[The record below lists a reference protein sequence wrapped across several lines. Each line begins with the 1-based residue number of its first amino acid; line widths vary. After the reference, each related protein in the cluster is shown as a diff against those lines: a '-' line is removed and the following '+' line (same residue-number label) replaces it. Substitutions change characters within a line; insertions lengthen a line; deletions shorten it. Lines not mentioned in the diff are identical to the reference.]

1 MKIKIPI
8 LVTLLLL
15 VACTPYTATLEAGP
29 TKQAATKTPKATAT
43 SGNGSQ
49 LGVREEAL
57 KGLTVN
63 VWHPWFGVE
72 SSLFESLVQDFN
84 KENKW
89 GITVVS
95 TSQNNYS
102 FLYENVSASLA
113 ASNRP
118 DLVIALPEQAL
129 AWDAEGVVTDL
140 TPYVDDP
147 AYGVDSRDFY
157 NIFWTQDNFD
167 RRRVAVPAQRTARF
181 MLWNQSWANDLG
193 FVSAPRTSADF
204 ELQACRAH
212 QTMLT
217 DASTRNDGMGGW
229 LVDTSWQT
237 AFSWLLSF
245 EGGVLEGND
254 YRFLTPNNIAAFKYL
269 RLLSEKNC
277 AWQATADVDPYQAFA
292 NREAL
297 FASVSLEEFSD
308 QSRAF
313 GDAGSADTWVALPY
327 PGDAQDG
334 AVAYGSSYAILK
346 SGKEQQLATWLFVRW
361 MLDPERDARMVQ
373 TTHLLPLRA
382 STLDLLADYEKTH
395 PQWAEAVKLIPEMT
409 LQPQLASWRSVKVM
423 IGDGFTQMYRV
434 NMQSGQIAVVLAQME
449 STSRDLSK

>member
-29 TKQAATKTPKATAT
+29 TKQAATKTPKVT
-43 SGNGSQ
+43 STPGNGSQ
-49 LGVREEAL
+49 LGVREESL

-89 GITVVS
+89 GITAVS

-102 FLYENVSASLA
+102 YLYENVSASLA
-113 ASNRP
+113 APDRP

-129 AWDAEGVVTDL
+129 AWDAEGVVLDL

-167 RRRVAVPAQRTARF
+167 GRRVAVPAQRSARF

-193 FVSAPRTSADF
+193 FVSAPKTSADF

-229 LVDTSWQT
+229 LLDTSWQT

-254 YRFLTPNNIAAFKYL
+254 YRFLTPDNIAAFKYL

-277 AWQATADVDPYQAFA
+277 AWQATADVSGICKP
-292 NREAL
+292 
-297 FASVSLEEFSD
+297 
-308 QSRAF
+308 
-313 GDAGSADTWVALPY
+313 
-327 PGDAQDG
+327 
-334 AVAYGSSYAILK
+334 GSS
-346 SGKEQQLATWLFVRW
+346 VR
-361 MLDPERDARMVQ
+361 ERE
-373 TTHLLPLRA
+373 P
-382 STLDLLADYEKTH
+382 
-395 PQWAEAVKLIPEMT
+395 
-409 LQPQLASWRSVKVM
+409 
-423 IGDGFTQMYRV
+423 
-434 NMQSGQIAVVLAQME
+434 
-449 STSRDLSK
+449 

>member
-1 MKIKIPI
+1 MKIKKLT

-29 TKQAATKTPKATAT
+29 TKQAATKTPKAT
-43 SGNGSQ
+43 SMPGNGSQ
-49 LGVREEAL
+49 LGVREESL

-102 FLYENVSASLA
+102 YLYENVSASFPT
-113 ASNRP
+113 SNRP

-129 AWDAEGVVTDL
+129 AWDADGVVIDL

-361 MLDPERDARMVQ
+361 MLDPERDARMVSA
-373 TTHLLPLRA
+373 THLLPLRA

-434 NMQSGQIAVVLAQME
+434 NLQSGQVAVVLAQME

>member
-1 MKIKIPI
+1 MKIKKLI

-15 VACTPYTATLEAGP
+15 VACAPYTATLEAGP
-29 TKQAATKTPKATAT
+29 TKQAATKTPKATST
-43 SGNGSQ
+43 PGNGSQ
-49 LGVREEAL
+49 LGVREESL

-89 GITVVS
+89 GIIVVS

-102 FLYENVSASLA
+102 YLYENVSASLA
-113 ASNRP
+113 APDRP

-129 AWDAEGVVTDL
+129 AWDADGVVIDL

-157 NIFWTQDNFD
+157 NIFWAQDHVGGH
-167 RRRVAVPAQRTARF
+167 RVAVPAQRTARF

-193 FVSAPRTSADF
+193 FASAPKTSADF
-204 ELQACRAH
+204 QLQACRAH
-212 QTMLT
+212 QAMLT
-217 DASTRNDGMGGW
+217 DESASNDGRGGW
-229 LVDTSWQT
+229 LLDTSWQT

-254 YRFLTPNNIAAFKYL
+254 YRFLTPDNIAAFKYL

-334 AVAYGSSYAILK
+334 VVAYGSSYVILK

-361 MLDPERDARMVQ
+361 LLDPERDARMVQ
-373 TTHLLPLRA
+373 ATHLLPLRA

-395 PQWAEAVKLIPEMT
+395 PQWAEAIKLIPEMT

-434 NMQSGQIAVVLAQME
+434 NMRSGQVAVVLAQME

>member
-1 MKIKIPI
+1 MKIKKLV

-15 VACTPYTATLEAGP
+15 VACTPYTATLEAGS
-29 TKQAATKTPKATAT
+29 TRQAATKTPKATPMP
-43 SGNGSQ
+43 GNGSR
-49 LGVREEAL
+49 LGVREESL
-57 KGLTVN
+57 KGITVN

-72 SSLFESLVQDFN
+72 SSLFEALVQDFN

-102 FLYENVSASLA
+102 YLYENVSASF
-113 ASNRP
+113 STSDRP

-129 AWDAEGVVTDL
+129 AWDAKGVVTDL
-140 TPYVDDP
+140 TPYVDDQ

-157 NIFWTQDNFD
+157 NIFWTQDNFGG
-167 RRRVAVPAQRTARF
+167 RRVAVPAQRSARF
-181 MLWNQSWANDLG
+181 MLWNQSWASDLG
-193 FVSAPRTSADF
+193 FTSAPQTSVNF

-212 QTMLT
+212 QAMLM
-217 DASTRNDGMGGW
+217 DVPTRNDGMGGW

-245 EGGVLEGND
+245 EGGVLEQND

-277 AWQATADVDPYQAFA
+277 AWQAAANVDPFQAFA

-308 QSRAF
+308 QSRAL
-313 GDAGSADTWVALPY
+313 GDAGSADKWVALPY
-327 PGDAQDG
+327 PGDAQNG
-334 AVAYGSSYAILK
+334 AVAYGSSYVILK
-346 SGKEQQLATWLFVRW
+346 SGKEEQLATWLFVRW
-361 MLDPERDARMVQ
+361 MLDPERDARMVSA
-373 TTHLLPLRA
+373 THLFPLRA
-382 STLDLLADYEKTH
+382 STLNLLADYEKTH

-409 LQPQLASWRSVKVM
+409 LQPQLASWRSVKIM

-434 NMQSGQIAVVLAQME
+434 SLPSGQVAVVLAQME
-449 STSRDLSK
+449 ATSRDLSK

>member
-1 MKIKIPI
+1 MKIKKFI
-8 LVTLLLL
+8 LVTLLIL
-15 VACTPYTATLEAGP
+15 VACTPYTATLEAGS
-29 TKQAATKTPKATAT
+29 TKKAATKTPKATST
-43 SGNGSQ
+43 PGNGSQ
-49 LGVREEAL
+49 LGIQEDTL

-72 SSLFESLVQDFN
+72 SSLFELLVQDFN

-89 GITVVS
+89 GIIVIS

-102 FLYENVSASLA
+102 YLYENVSKSFAT
-113 ASNRP
+113 SNRP
-118 DLVIALPEQAL
+118 DLVIALPEQVL
-129 AWDAEGVVTDL
+129 AWDAEGVVIDL
-140 TPYVDDP
+140 IPYVDDP
-147 AYGVDSRDFY
+147 YYGVDSSDFY
-157 NIFWTQDNFD
+157 DIFWIQDNFG

-193 FVSAPRTSADF
+193 FASAPKTRADF
-204 ELQACRAH
+204 EQQACRAH
-212 QTMLT
+212 QAMLT
-217 DASTRNDGMGGW
+217 DASARNDSMGGW

-245 EGGVLEGND
+245 EGGVLEQND

-277 AWQATADVDPYQAFA
+277 AWQVTPDVDPYQAFA

-297 FASVSLEEFSD
+297 FASVSLDEFSD

-313 GDAGSADTWVALPY
+313 SDAGNADTWVALPY
-327 PGDAQDG
+327 PGDVQDG
-334 AVAYGSSYAILK
+334 VVAYGSSYMILK

-361 MLDPERDARMVQ
+361 LLDPERDARMVSA
-373 TTHLLPLRA
+373 THLFPLRA
-382 STLDLLADYEKTH
+382 STLNLLADYEKTH

-409 LQPQLASWRSVKVM
+409 LQPQLASWRSVKIM

-434 NMQSGQIAVVLAQME
+434 NLQSGQVAVILAQME

>member
-1 MKIKIPI
+1 MKIKKLI
-8 LVTLLLL
+8 LVTLILL
-15 VACTPYTATLEAGP
+15 VACSPDAATLSAEP
-29 TKQAATKTPKATAT
+29 TKQVAAKTPKAAST
-43 SGNGSQ
+43 SENDNQ
-49 LGVREEAL
+49 LGVREESL

-72 SSLFESLVQDFN
+72 SDLFESLVQDFN

-89 GITVVS
+89 GITVAAV
-95 TSQNNYS
+95 SQNNYS
-102 FLYENVSASLA
+102 YLYENVNASLLTP
-113 ASNRP
+113 SHP
-118 DLVIALPEQAL
+118 DIVIALPEQAL
-129 AWDAEGVVTDL
+129 AWDAEGAALEL
-140 TPYVDDP
+140 TPYVNDLT
-147 AYGVDSRDFY
+147 YGVDASDFY
-157 NIFWTQDNFD
+157 SIFWIQDNVGG
-167 RRRVAVPAQRTARF
+167 RRVAVPAQRTARF
-181 MLWNQSWANDLG
+181 MLWNQSWAGDLG
-193 FVSAPRTSADF
+193 FVSAPKTSADF

-212 QTMLT
+212 QAMLT
-217 DASTRNDGMGGW
+217 DASADNDGMGGW

-237 AFSWLLSF
+237 AFSWMLSF
-245 EGGVLEGND
+245 NGGALEGND

-277 AWQATADVDPYQAFA
+277 TWQAAADVDPYKAFA

-313 GDAGSADTWVALPY
+313 SDAGNADTWSALAY
-327 PGDAQDG
+327 PGNIQDG
-334 AVAYGSSYAILK
+334 VVAYGSSYVILQ
-346 SGKEQQLATWLFVRW
+346 SEKEQQLAAWLFVRW

-382 STLDLLADYEKTH
+382 STLSLLADYEKTH
-395 PQWAEAVKLIPEMT
+395 PQWADAVKLISEMT
-409 LQPQLASWRSVKVM
+409 QQPQLASWRSVKIM

-434 NMQSGQIAVVLAQME
+434 NLQSGQIAVILAQME

>member
-1 MKIKIPI
+1 MKIKKLA

-15 VACTPYTATLEAGP
+15 VACTPYTATLEAGS
-29 TKQAATKTPKATAT
+29 TKQAATKTPEAT
-43 SGNGSQ
+43 STPGNSSL
-49 LGVREEAL
+49 LGVREETL
-57 KGLTVN
+57 KGITVN

-102 FLYENVSASLA
+102 YLYEKVGASFPT
-113 ASNRP
+113 SNRP
-118 DLVIALPEQAL
+118 DLVVALPEQAL
-129 AWDAEGVVTDL
+129 AWDAKGVVIDL

-147 AYGVDSRDFY
+147 AYGVDTRDFY
-157 NIFWTQDNFD
+157 NIFWTQDNFGG
-167 RRRVAVPAQRTARF
+167 RRVAVPAQRTARF
-181 MLWNQSWANDLG
+181 MLWNQSWASNLG
-193 FVSAPRTSADF
+193 FASAPQTSADF
-204 ELQACRAH
+204 EQQACRAH
-212 QTMLT
+212 QAMLT
-217 DASTRNDGMGGW
+217 DASASNDSMGGW

-245 EGGVLEGND
+245 EGGVLEQND

-277 AWQATADVDPYQAFA
+277 AWQATGDVDPYQAFA

-297 FASVSLEEFSD
+297 FASMSLEEFSD

-313 GDAGSADTWVALPY
+313 SDAGNPDTWVVLPY

-334 AVAYGSSYAILK
+334 VVAYGSSYVILK

-361 MLDPERDARMVQ
+361 LLDPERDARMVQ
-373 TTHLLPLRA
+373 ATHLFPLRA
-382 STLDLLADYEKTH
+382 STLNLLADYEKSH

-409 LQPQLASWRSVKVM
+409 LQPQLASWRSVKTM
-423 IGDGFTQMYRV
+423 ISDGFTQMYHV
-434 NMQSGQIAVVLAQME
+434 NLQSGQVAMVLAQME
-449 STSRDLSK
+449 STSRNLSK

>member
-1 MKIKIPI
+1 MKIKKLV

-15 VACTPYTATLEAGP
+15 VACTPYTTTLEAGP
-29 TKQAATKTPKATAT
+29 TKQAATKTPKVT
-43 SGNGSQ
+43 STPENGSQ
-49 LGVREEAL
+49 LGVREETL

-89 GITVVS
+89 GITVVPA
-95 TSQNNYS
+95 SQNNYS
-102 FLYENVSASLA
+102 YLYENVSASFLT
-113 ASNRP
+113 SNRP

-140 TPYVDDP
+140 TPYVNDP
-147 AYGVDSRDFY
+147 VYGVDSSDFY
-157 NIFWTQDNFD
+157 DIFWIQDNFGG
-167 RRRVAVPAQRTARF
+167 RRVAVPAQRTARF
-181 MLWNQSWANDLG
+181 MLWNQSWAGDLG
-193 FVSAPRTSADF
+193 FVSAPQTSADF
-204 ELQACRAH
+204 EQQACRAH
-212 QTMLT
+212 QAMLT
-217 DASTRNDGMGGW
+217 DETASNDGMGGW

-245 EGGVLEGND
+245 EGGVLEEND

-277 AWQATADVDPYQAFA
+277 AWQPTGTVDTYQAFA

-297 FASVSLEEFSD
+297 FTSVSLEEFTD

-313 GDAGSADTWVALPY
+313 SDAGNADTWVALPY
-327 PGDAQDG
+327 PGNAQDG
-334 AVAYGSSYAILK
+334 IVAYGSSYVILK
-346 SGKEQQLATWLFVRW
+346 SGKEQQLAAWLFVRW
-361 MLDPERDARMVQ
+361 MLDPERDVRMVSA
-373 TTHLLPLRA
+373 THLFPLRS
-382 STLDLLADYEKTH
+382 STLTLLADYEKPH

-409 LQPQLASWRSVKVM
+409 LQPQLASWRSVKIM
-423 IGDGFTQMYRV
+423 IGDGFTQMYRA
-434 NMQSGQIAVVLAQME
+434 NLQSGQVALILAQME

>member
-1 MKIKIPI
+1 
-8 LVTLLLL
+8 
-15 VACTPYTATLEAGP
+15 
-29 TKQAATKTPKATAT
+29 
-43 SGNGSQ
+43 
-49 LGVREEAL
+49 
-57 KGLTVN
+57 
-63 VWHPWFGVE
+63 
-72 SSLFESLVQDFN
+72 
-84 KENKW
+84 
-89 GITVVS
+89 
-95 TSQNNYS
+95 
-102 FLYENVSASLA
+102 
-113 ASNRP
+113 
-118 DLVIALPEQAL
+118 
-129 AWDAEGVVTDL
+129 
-140 TPYVDDP
+140 
-147 AYGVDSRDFY
+147 
-157 NIFWTQDNFD
+157 
-167 RRRVAVPAQRTARF
+167 
-181 MLWNQSWANDLG
+181 
-193 FVSAPRTSADF
+193 
-204 ELQACRAH
+204 
-212 QTMLT
+212 MLT

-277 AWQATADVDPYQAFA
+277 AWQATADVDPYLVFA

-334 AVAYGSSYAILK
+334 VVAYGSSYVILK

-361 MLDPERDARMVQ
+361 LLDPERDARMVQ
-373 TTHLLPLRA
+373 ATHLLPLRA

-409 LQPQLASWRSVKVM
+409 LQPQLASWRSVKIM

-434 NMQSGQIAVVLAQME
+434 NMQSGQVAVILAQME